1 MALRAGMISRLLKS
15 SLTTRDGATAV
26 EYGLLAALI
35 AVGLLVG
42 LGLFTDG
49 LQATFDTVTAAMI
62 DARQ

>member
-15 SLTTRDGATAV
+15 FLTARDGATAI

-35 AVGLLVG
+35 AIGLLAG

-62 DARQ
+62 DARE